1 MIVYEATKERFVSDV
16 IQDKIRDR
24 IDKKFYE
31 KMGYHTSE
39 SEKNAWENSM
49 QYMLKV
55 LVDNNIPAACGIAIE
70 FRIPNTSKRVDFI
83 ISGKDES
90 GKNTA
95 IIVEL
100 KQWTEA
106 KIVSGKDAIVETFTG
121 HAVREVAHP
130 SYQAWSYAAL
140 LKNFNETVEEDNIG
154 LYPCAYLHNY
164 DFDQFNDPLKDSIYD
179 EYVEKAPLYGKRDAL
194 KLREFIKKYVKYG
207 DSTNILYRVDSGRIR
222 PSKKLQ
228 DTLAAMLEGNDYF
241 VMIDEQKVAYE
252 LALDIVRKS
261 YLDDKKRVLI
271 VEGGPGTGKSVVA
284 INLLVNILAKEQ
296 DMIALYVTKN
306 SAPREVFYER
316 LRGHFKQSF
325 IKNLFK
331 GSGSFTESKT
341 NEFDALI
348 VDEAHRLNEKS
359 GLFGNL
365 GENQVKEII
374 NAAKASIFFIDKH
387 QRVTLK
393 DYGSIDVIEK
403 FANEANAEIE
413 YIKLESQFRCNG
425 SDGYLSWL
433 NDVLEIEETANYD
446 GFDFNYDFRV
456 VDSPEELRDLIFEK
470 NEINN
475 SARLLAGYC
484 WDWIKEGKANSD
496 IHDIKIGD
504 FSMSWNLNNTNT
516 WAIDGNSV
524 NEIGC
529 IHTSQGLE
537 FDYVGVILG
546 FDIRYE
552 NGQIITD
559 FTERARTD
567 QSLKG
572 IKTRYKQ
579 NPEEALKLADEIIKN
594 TYRTL
599 MTRGMK
605 GCYIYCEDLNLEN
618 YFKERVSR
626 LTGNTIEYS
635 DSRVT
640 LDRYI

>member
-1 MIVYEATKERFVSDV
+1 MLVYEATKGEFLDSVLMGSITDE
-16 IQDKIRDR
+16 IYAIYQEKIGKSPQSQ
-24 IDKKFYE
+24 IDSW
-31 KMGYHTSE
+31 T
-39 SEKNAWENSM
+39 NSM
-49 QYMLKV
+49 EFMYKV
-55 LVDNNIPAACGIAIE
+55 LSDNDIPNDAGVAIE
-70 FRIPNTSKRVDFI
+70 FTIPTTSKRIDFTLTGLNENNEDSVVI
-83 ISGKDES
+83 I
-90 GKNTA
+90 
-95 IIVEL
+95 EL
-100 KQWTEA
+100 KQWSSA
-106 KIVSGKDAIVETFTG
+106 DKVGGKDGLVLTYLGGGLRET
-121 HAVREVAHP
+121 AHP

-140 LKNFNETVEEDNIG
+140 LKNFNETVEEDNMG

-164 DFDQFNDPLKDSIYD
+164 DFDPFNDPLKDSIYD

-207 DSTNILYRVDSGRIR
+207 DSTNILYRIDSGRIR

-228 DTLAAMLEGNDYF
+228 DILAAMLEGNDYF

-252 LALDIVRKS
+252 LALNMVRKS

-393 DYGSIDVIEK
+393 DYGNIDVIEK

-484 WDWIKEGKANSD
+484 WDWIKEGKANSN
-496 IHDIKIGD
+496 IHDIEIGD

-516 WAIDGNSV
+516 WAIDENSV

-579 NPEEALKLADEIIKN
+579 NPEEALELADEIIKN

-605 GCYIYCEDLNLEN
+605 GCYIYCEDVNLEN

-626 LTGNTIEYS
+626 LTGNTVEYS

>member
-1 MIVYEATKERFVSDV
+1 MLVYEATKGEFLDSVLMGSITDEIYSV
-16 IQDKIRDR
+16 YQEKIGKSPQSQ
-24 IDKKFYE
+24 IDSW
-31 KMGYHTSE
+31 T
-39 SEKNAWENSM
+39 NSM
-49 QYMLKV
+49 EFMFKV
-55 LVDNNIPAACGIAIE
+55 LSDNEIPNDAGVAIE
-70 FRIPNTSKRVDFI
+70 FTIPTTSKRIDFTLTGLNENKEDSVVI
-83 ISGKDES
+83 I
-90 GKNTA
+90 
-95 IIVEL
+95 EL
-100 KQWTEA
+100 KQWSHA
-106 KIVSGKDAIVETFTG
+106 DKVDGKDGIVLTYLGGGLRET
-121 HAVREVAHP
+121 AHP
-130 SYQAWSYAAL
+130 SYQAWSYASL
-140 LKNFNETVEEDNIG
+140 LRDFNETVEVDSIG

-164 DFDQFNDPLKDSIYD
+164 DFDPFNDPLKDGIYE

-207 DSTNILYRVDSGRIR
+207 DSTDILYRVDSGRIR

-228 DTLAAMLEGNDYF
+228 DTLAAMLEGNEHF

-252 LALDIVRKS
+252 LALDMVRKS
-261 YLDDKKRVLI
+261 YLDEKKRVLI

-284 INLLVNILAKEQ
+284 INLLVNILSKEQ

-306 SAPREVFYER
+306 SAPREVFYQK
-316 LRGHFKQSF
+316 LRGTHYSQSY

-331 GSGSFTESKT
+331 GSGTFTESET
-341 NEFDALI
+341 NQFDALI

-359 GLFGNL
+359 GLFSNL

-374 NAAKASIFFIDKH
+374 NAAKTSIFFIDKH

-393 DYGSIDVIEK
+393 DFGSIEEIEK
-403 FANEANAEIE
+403 CAKEVNAEIE
-413 YIKLESQFRCNG
+413 HIKLESQFRCNG

-433 NDVLEIEETANYD
+433 NDVLEIEETANFD

-456 VDSPEELRDLIFEK
+456 VDSPEELRELIFEK

-484 WDWIKEGKANSD
+484 WDWIKEGKNNTD
-496 IHDIKIGD
+496 VHDIEIGD
-504 FSMSWNLNNTNT
+504 FSMSWNLGNSST
-516 WAIDGNSV
+516 WAIDENSV

-552 NGQIITD
+552 NGQIVTD
-559 FTERARTD
+559 FNERAKTD

-579 NPEEALKLADEIIKN
+579 NPEEALELADEIIKN

-605 GCYIYCEDLNLEN
+605 GCYIYCEDINLEN
-618 YFKERVSR
+618 YFKERVSK
-626 LTGNTIEYS
+626 LQQNILSENIN
-635 DSRVT
+635 VC
-640 LDRYI
+640 L

>member
-1 MIVYEATKERFVSDV
+1 MLVYEATKGEFLDSVLMGSITDEIYAV
-16 IQDKIRDR
+16 YQEKIGKSPQSQ
-24 IDKKFYE
+24 IDSW
-31 KMGYHTSE
+31 T
-39 SEKNAWENSM
+39 NSM
-49 QYMLKV
+49 EFMFKV
-55 LVDNNIPAACGIAIE
+55 LSDKDIPNDAGVAIE
-70 FRIPNTSKRVDFI
+70 FTIPTTSKRIDFTLTGLNENNEDSVVI
-83 ISGKDES
+83 I
-90 GKNTA
+90 
-95 IIVEL
+95 EL
-100 KQWTEA
+100 KQWSSADKVE
-106 KIVSGKDAIVETFTG
+106 GKDGLVLTYLGGGLRET
-121 HAVREVAHP
+121 AHP

-164 DFDQFNDPLKDSIYD
+164 DFVPFNDPLKDSIYD

-403 FANEANAEIE
+403 FANESNAEIE

-433 NDVLEIEETANYD
+433 NDVLEIEETANFD

-484 WDWIKEGKANSD
+484 WDWIKEGKNNTD
-496 IHDIKIGD
+496 VHDIEIGD
-504 FSMSWNLNNTNT
+504 FSMSWNLGNSST
-516 WAIDGNSV
+516 WAIDENSV

-579 NPEEALKLADEIIKN
+579 NPEEALKLVDEIIKN

-605 GCYIYCEDLNLEN
+605 GCYIYCEDVNLEN
-618 YFKERVSR
+618 YFKERVSK
-626 LTGNTIEYS
+626 LTGNTVEYS

>member
-1 MIVYEATKERFVSDV
+1 MLVYEATKGEFLDSVLMGSITDE
-16 IQDKIRDR
+16 IYAIYQEKIGKSPQSQ
-24 IDKKFYE
+24 IDSW
-31 KMGYHTSE
+31 T
-39 SEKNAWENSM
+39 NSM
-49 QYMLKV
+49 EFMYKV
-55 LVDNNIPAACGIAIE
+55 LSDNDIPNDAGVAIE
-70 FRIPNTSKRVDFI
+70 FTIPTTSKRIDFTLTGLNENNEDSVVI
-83 ISGKDES
+83 I
-90 GKNTA
+90 
-95 IIVEL
+95 EL
-100 KQWTEA
+100 KQWSSA
-106 KIVSGKDAIVETFTG
+106 DKVGGKDGLVLTYLGGGLRET
-121 HAVREVAHP
+121 AHP

-164 DFDQFNDPLKDSIYD
+164 DFDPFNDPLKDSIYD

-207 DSTNILYRVDSGRIR
+207 DSSNILYRVDSGRIR

-228 DTLAAMLEGNDYF
+228 DTLAAMLEGNEYF

-252 LALDIVRKS
+252 LALDMVRKS

-484 WDWIKEGKANSD
+484 WDWIKEGKANSN
-496 IHDIKIGD
+496 IHDIEIGD

-516 WAIDGNSV
+516 WAIDENSV

-605 GCYIYCEDLNLEN
+605 GCYIYCEDVNLEN

-626 LTGNTIEYS
+626 LTGNTVEYS